1 MRCSCKGV
9 FFSEIR
15 QHIFLKE
22 NNASS
27 RNIDIF
33 FVITAMDTFYFGH
46 FYYIHWR
53 LITNAE
59 GFYRLVFS
67 LLYLSNVRAVIGRSI
82 ERFCVAVLDC
92 SLMFC

>member
-9 FFSEIR
+9 FFSEIKDN
-15 QHIFLKE
+15 IFCLE

-27 RNIDIF
+27 RNITIF
-33 FVITAMDTFYFGH
+33 FVVTAMHTFYFCH

-59 GFYRLVFS
+59 GYYRWVFS

-82 ERFCVAVLDC
+82 ECFCVAVLDC